1 MIQKRERMYLNIVK
15 GTAIFL
21 MLWGHAI
28 QICTNDDWI
37 AFQNNTFQF
46 IYSFHMPLFMLL
58 SGYLFFFSFE
68 KRDLKTLLTHR
79 AQSMLQPIFFATI
92 LNNLLMALPTI
103 LLHGQGQLADGSLL
117 NGLYMLW
124 FLWCVLSASTAVAV
138 AGKMTHSPWVRLLL
152 ILAGFFLVAL
162 FPEWNY
168 HVYMYPYFVVGFYYG
183 MYRNEIPGW
192 VKKCAWLSLVLFPI
206 LVSKYENYH
215 LIYLSP
221 IYYDGAD
228 VLTCVKV
235 NVFRW
240 IIGFVGSLFALVVI
254 DFVLKLFYR
263 EDKLPAPLGMLA
275 KLGENS
281 LAIYCISVSLFTYYL
296 SKFYDR
302 FVRLLDGSI
311 LIDNMTI
318 YNFVFTP
325 ALALAAAWGLYIV
338 VLILKKLKIHRLIFG
353 R

>member
-1 MIQKRERMYLNIVK
+1 MKRIHYAWVICLCGMWLFVCNMGLCSNILSVYL
-15 GTAIFL
+15 
-21 MLWGHAI
+21 
-28 QICTNDDWI
+28 
-37 AFQNNTFQF
+37 
-46 IYSFHMPLFMLL
+46 PFM
-58 SGYLFFFSFE
+58 
-68 KRDLKTLLTHR
+68 
-79 AQSMLQPIFFATI
+79 
-92 LNNLLMALPTI
+92 
-103 LLHGQGQLADGSLL
+103 
-117 NGLYMLW
+117 
-124 FLWCVLSASTAVAV
+124 
-138 AGKMTHSPWVRLLL
+138 
-152 ILAGFFLVAL
+152 GFFLVAL
-162 FPEWNY
+162 FPEWDY

-183 MYRNEIPGW
+183 MYRDKIPDW

-206 LVSKYENYH
+206 LLSKYENYH

-263 EDKLPAPLGMLA
+263 EDKTPAPLGMLA
-275 KLGENS
+275 KVGENS